1 MYKYPIE
8 VQFGEIDSY
17 GIIHNPEILNYMER
31 ARCKFFL
38 DNGFDIRPNAS
49 PVGMVVRNITIKI
62 KGQIMMFDNIDLEL
76 TTSNIDE
83 YSFDFN
89 YVLRKNGKTVV
100 SAVTQ
105 NAYIGLETMS
115 LIPIPEDQIKLL
127 KTIEKQP
134 K

>member
-1 MYKYPIE
+1 
-8 VQFGEIDSY
+8 
-17 GIIHNPEILNYMER
+17 
-31 ARCKFFL
+31 
-38 DNGFDIRPNAS
+38 
-49 PVGMVVRNITIKI
+49 
-62 KGQIMMFDNIDLEL
+62 MMFDNIDLEL

-89 YVLRKNGKTVV
+89 YVLRKNGKSVV
-100 SAVTQ
+100 SATTQ
-105 NAYIGLETMS
+105 NAYISLETMS